1 MRELP
6 HGTVTFLFTDIEGS
20 TRLLHDLGDDYA
32 EALATH
38 RRALRE
44 AFAARG
50 GVEVDTQGDA
60 FFYAFAD
67 AADAVAAA
75 AAGRD
80 ALEGGPVLVRMGL
93 HTGSPQVTEEGYVG
107 LDVHLG
113 ARVAASG
120 HGGQVLLTTAT
131 RELAEVEVLEL
142 GDHRLKDF
150 ADPVAIAQ
158 LGSRPFPP
166 LKTIS
171 NTNLPRP
178 ASVFVGRERELAEVA
193 SLVRSARLVT
203 LTGAGGSGKTRLALE
218 AAAELVPEHR
228 NGVFWV
234 GLATLRDP
242 ALVPEAIAQSL
253 GAKEEL
259 ARYIGE
265 RELLLLLDNL
275 EQVVNAA
282 PELARLVEL
291 CPNLRLLVTS
301 RELLRVRG
309 EIEYS
314 VPPLGEPDAVELFC
328 RRSGVAAGAD
338 VEELCRRLDN
348 LPLAIELAAAR
359 ASVLSPRQLVERLG
373 ERLDL
378 LRGGRDADR
387 RQQTLRSTIAW
398 SYDLLDDDEQ
408 RVFARLAVFVGGCT
422 LTAAEAVCNTGL
434 DTLQSLVDKSLVRW
448 SDERFWMLETIREFA
463 AERLR
468 ARAEFDVLVQRHAAW
483 YAELVA
489 DLELRAR
496 HGDPEATH
504 LLTDEIDNLRAGLEA
519 SAGRGDIGD
528 AFWMLDGLWYF
539 WIAKGHAAE
548 GLRWAR
554 WAVGEAPNAPPE
566 ERDVGLLDASELFRF
581 FGHQA
586 EGLRIKREL
595 LPRLREVSP
604 TRHFPATLT
613 DIADMLAEV
622 GEFDEARQLAAQA
635 VAIRRELGTRSGINH
650 ALVGLAMVEFR
661 AGQFGTARELSE
673 EALSLVEDPPVPT
686 NARDTALLAGESAR
700 RCGDRSSARRLLLQ
714 ALRLS
719 AELGHRATFPE
730 LLQEIAAASTARADS
745 VRLLSASEG
754 LLREVGLPRWDPHDY
769 ERTIAELRATL
780 GDTVFEEAW
789 NNGATLSEKEVLSLA
804 AGCLD

>member
-554 WAVGEAPNAPPE
+554 WAVGEAPNAHPRSE
-566 ERDVGLLDASELFRF
+566 TWGCSTRVSCSGSSGIRLKACASSASCYPGSAKSARPDTFRRRS
-581 FGHQA
+581 Q
-586 EGLRIKREL
+586 I
-595 LPRLREVSP
+595 SP
-604 TRHFPATLT
+604 TCLRRSASSTRHGSLQRRPLQYGVSSEPAPASITPWW
-613 DIADMLAEV
+613 DSRWSS
-622 GEFDEARQLAAQA
+622 FAR
-635 VAIRRELGTRSGINH
+635 V
-650 ALVGLAMVEFR
+650 
-661 AGQFGTARELSE
+661 
-673 EALSLVEDPPVPT
+673 
-686 NARDTALLAGESAR
+686 
-700 RCGDRSSARRLLLQ
+700 SSARRGS
-714 ALRLS
+714 S
-719 AELGHRATFPE
+719 ARKRSPWSRTR
-730 LLQEIAAASTARADS
+730 QCRRTREIRPCLPASPPGGAAIARRPVDYSSKRSGYRRSWDTARPSLSYCRRSPRRARL
-745 VRLLSASEG
+745 VRTLYGYSARRRACCEKWG
-754 LLREVGLPRWDPHDY
+754 CRDGI
-769 ERTIAELRATL
+769 RTITNARSRS
-780 GDTVFEEAW
+780 
-789 NNGATLSEKEVLSLA
+789 SERRSVTPCSRKRGTTGPHCPRRKSCRLP
-804 AGCLD
+804 LDA